1 MFFITDFPGSC
12 ALSEIEVSIVSFF
25 PQPLMYQMAWHDLTH
40 LPGHHCFP
48 QQSKPS
54 GHGRRVHVNP
64 ERPAGHERVS
74 DPSLKNGNGFPKSW
88 FHVGHDDDVLE
99 IKITFGHWGDN
110 FISLLHQSD
119 TTPKKKRCMKRI
131 QRCRHKRYHGARSM
145 RKLTAAIG
153 PANVRFQVQ
162 KPPSNLPK
170 LEHDTW
176 NCGHKPKQG
185 EVWSFRF
192 ATANVYLN
200 LVVCCC
206 PAHIDNV

>member
-1 MFFITDFPGSC
+1 MQINTDQLRCFSITDFPGSC

-25 PQPLMYQMAWHDLTH
+25 PQPLMYQMAWLDLTH

-64 ERPAGHERVS
+64 ERPAGHERAS

-110 FISLLHQSD
+110 FMSLLHQSD
-119 TTPKKKRCMKRI
+119 TTQKKNDVHHLGCVYIRNPNEP
-131 QRCRHKRYHGARSM
+131 H
-145 RKLTAAIG
+145 
-153 PANVRFQVQ
+153 
-162 KPPSNLPK
+162 
-170 LEHDTW
+170 LEVPHLW
-176 NCGHKPKQG
+176 I
-185 EVWSFRF
+185 SR
-192 ATANVYLN
+192 
-200 LVVCCC
+200 
-206 PAHIDNV
+206 

>member
-1 MFFITDFPGSC
+1 MFETTNQLWMPSLFHIHW
-12 ALSEIEVSIVSFF
+12 VKFF
-25 PQPLMYQMAWHDLTH
+25 FSRFLLMTFFNILH
-40 LPGHHCFP
+40 LLAQATFVVFGWNVFTR
-48 QQSKPS
+48 
-54 GHGRRVHVNP
+54 HGRMW
-64 ERPAGHERVS
+64 
-74 DPSLKNGNGFPKSW
+74 PS
-88 FHVGHDDDVLE
+88 
-99 IKITFGHWGDN
+99 T
-110 FISLLHQSD
+110 Q
-119 TTPKKKRCMKRI
+119 KKKRCMKRI
-131 QRCRHKRYHGARSM
+131 QRCRHKPYRGARSM
-145 RKLTAAIG
+145 QKLTAAIG

-200 LVVCCC
+200 LVACCS